1 MFLPDILI
9 FSLLGEIEIVD
20 RIVRCINS
28 ISVFEF

>member
-9 FSLLGEIEIVD
+9 FSLLEEIEIVD